1 MIQEHTFQPRDLIAG
16 HLALDLVNTVTARNA
31 EPVDWLTGYPRLL
44 QWASLTGEFDPGTL
58 RALRRLSAD
67 APAAAAAALHA
78 TRELRE
84 ALHDVTS
91 AIIRNGPPPADGL
104 RRIERTWKDA
114 VRDAELTFAAGSAL
128 VQLTVETCGLAYLN
142 HELALRSVEL
152 LRALPLAR
160 TRICPGP
167 RCGWLF
173 IDHSR
178 GGQRRWCD
186 MATCGN
192 AVKTARHY
200 QRKRQP
206 DT

>member
-1 MIQEHTFQPRDLIAG
+1 MIQEHSFQPRDLIAG

-44 QWASLTGEFDPGTL
+44 QWASLTGEFDPGAL
-58 RALRRLSAD
+58 RALYRRSAD
-67 APAAAAAALHA
+67 APDAAAAALYA

-84 ALHDVTS
+84 ALHDVTT
-91 AIIRNGPPPADGL
+91 AIIRNDATPVDGL
-104 RRIERTWKDA
+104 RCIERVWKDA
-114 VRDAELTFAAGSAL
+114 VRDAELTLVAGGARL
-128 VQLTVETCGLAYLN
+128 QLTVETSGLAYLN

-192 AVKTARHY
+192 AAKTARHY

-206 DT
+206 ST

>member
-1 MIQEHTFQPRDLIAG
+1 LTQDHAFRPRDLVAG
-16 HLALDLVNTVTARNA
+16 HVSLDLVNTVTARNA

-44 QWASLTGEFDPGTL
+44 QWASLTGEFDPGAL
-58 RALRRLSAD
+58 RALSWRSAE
-67 APAAAAAALHA
+67 APDAAAAALMA

-84 ALHDVTS
+84 ALHDVIT
-91 AIIRNGPPPADGL
+91 AIIRSDAAPADGL
-104 RRIERTWKDA
+104 RRIERIWKDA
-114 VRDAELTFAAGSAL
+114 VRDAELTFAAASARL
-128 VQLTVETCGLAYLN
+128 QLTVETSGLAYLN

-167 RCGWLF
+167 HCGWLF

-192 AVKTARHY
+192 AAKTTRHY

-206 DT
+206 NP